1 MAITIAEAARQW
13 RVARETIYRRQLAD
27 ELEFATI
34 DPPTI
39 DASEMLRA
47 FGEPKAASDKPA
59 ATDVVALSRIEAI
72 CEALKAAAEYLMA
85 ELAAMKK
92 ELQAEHEQTRKER
105 DRLLEFLGAQKRLLE
120 TSETSTSP
128 LPRGETSPL
137 QRGETSPLQRGEMAE
152 AQAVLAAQQRVETH
166 LTK

>member
-1 MAITIAEAARQW
+1 
-13 RVARETIYRRQLAD
+13 
-27 ELEFATI
+27 
-34 DPPTI
+34 
-39 DASEMLRA
+39 
-47 FGEPKAASDKPA
+47 
-59 ATDVVALSRIEAI
+59 
-72 CEALKAAAEYLMA
+72 MA
-85 ELAAMKK
+85 ELATMKK

-105 DRLLEFLGAQKRLLE
+105 DRLLEFLGVQKRLLE

-128 LPRGETSPL
+128 LQRGETSPL